1 MIYYD
6 TVSKVYY
13 GVGSI
18 MTMNERMLTGTMK
31 INAKNHLEIGGVD
44 TVDLVQKY
52 GTPVYVYDIARVK
65 EQADKFKKTFK
76 QKNVKA
82 QVAYASKAFSSLALY
97 QILAKEDVSL
107 DVVSGG
113 ELYAAI
119 QAGFPSQRIH
129 FHGNNKS
136 ESEIEAALDYQ
147 IGCFVVDNFYE
158 LEMLDRLSRER
169 EQMINVLIRVTPGVE
184 AHTHEYISTG
194 QVDSKFGF
202 DLNSGQAQKAL
213 QSIAG
218 MPYIELLGLHSHI
231 GSQIFETEGFTLA
244 IETLLK
250 QAKQWQEDFGFEL
263 KVLNLGG
270 GFGIRY
276 IPEDEPLAIEEHT
289 TAIIESVESSIKELQ
304 LSMPEIWIEPGRSLV
319 GDAGVTLY
327 QIGSQ
332 KKIPDVRQYLAVDG
346 GMADNIRPAL
356 YDAKYTG
363 ILANRAND
371 ATEETYSIAGKACE
385 SGDMLIWDLPLP
397 KAESKDILAIFSTGA
412 YGYAMA
418 SNYNRIPRPPV
429 VFVENGKDFL
439 AIKRETYADMLRLD
453 QSINAE

>member
-1 MIYYD
+1 MVYYD

-113 ELYAAI
+113 ELYTAI

-231 GSQIFETEGFTLA
+231 GSQIFETEGFTMA

>member
-1 MIYYD
+1 M
-6 TVSKVYY
+6 K
-13 GVGSI
+13 
-18 MTMNERMLTGTMK
+18 MNERMLTGTMK

-52 GTPVYVYDIARVK
+52 GTPVYVYDIARIK

-76 QKNVKA
+76 RKNVKA

-113 ELYAAI
+113 ELYTAI

-136 ESEIEAALDYQ
+136 KSEIEAALDYH

-169 EQMINVLIRVTPGVE
+169 EQSINVLIRVTPGVE

-202 DLNSGQAQKAL
+202 DLNSGQAQTAL

-231 GSQIFETEGFTLA
+231 GSQIFETEGFTMA

-289 TAIIESVESSIKELQ
+289 TAIIESVEASTKELQ

-332 KKIPDVRQYLAVDG
+332 KKIPDVRHYLAVDG

-429 VFVENGKDFL
+429 VFVENEKDFL

>member
-1 MIYYD
+1 
-6 TVSKVYY
+6 
-13 GVGSI
+13 
-18 MTMNERMLTGTMK
+18 MNERMLTGTMK

-52 GTPVYVYDIARVK
+52 GTPIYVYDIARIK

-76 QKNVKA
+76 RKNVKA

-113 ELYAAI
+113 ELYTAI

-136 ESEIEAALDYQ
+136 KSEIEAALDYR

-169 EQMINVLIRVTPGVE
+169 EQSINVLIRVTPGVE

-213 QSIAG
+213 QSLAS

-231 GSQIFETEGFTLA
+231 GSQIFETEGFTMA

-289 TAIIESVESSIKELQ
+289 TAIIESVEASTKELQ

-332 KKIPDVRQYLAVDG
+332 KKIPDVRHYLAVDG

-429 VFVENGKDFL
+429 VFVENGEDFL